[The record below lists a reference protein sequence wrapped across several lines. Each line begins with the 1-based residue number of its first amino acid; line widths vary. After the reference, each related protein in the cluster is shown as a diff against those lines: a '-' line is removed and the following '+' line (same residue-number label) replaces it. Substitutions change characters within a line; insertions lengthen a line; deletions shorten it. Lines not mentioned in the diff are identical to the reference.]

1 MKRLRKMKRDL
12 FNYYFKTLY
21 MDKEISLYEL
31 KKEMNISALRAYSFL
46 KERELKEICL
56 TKEKALS
63 LEQSLPAK
71 FEKETIYVLLELEA
85 NFYAV
90 NLADKSNNDLF
101 GRYTSLDKIAGQER
115 QKIIVKNN

>member
-1 MKRLRKMKRDL
+1 MKSENKRNL
-12 FNYYFKTLY
+12 FNYYFKNLY

-63 LEQSLPAK
+63 LEQSLPTK
-71 FEKETIYVLLELEA
+71 FKKETIYVLLELEA

-90 NLADKSNNDLF
+90 NLADKSNDLF
-101 GRYTSLDKIAGQER
+101 GKYTSLDKIAGQER